1 MRTVIASFQAMD
13 AAAACWAWSALE
25 PPVANA
31 DIHRETLRARGRLSR
46 RETPRDKDEVL
57 ETAPPCGSAPSGALV
72 DGCNQAS
79 LHNCRQMGE
88 QNGSVG
94 NAPLKPAPIVTPPP
108 KTRSRYGIAHQ
119 FAVRGYSLRA

>member
-72 DGCNQAS
+72 
-79 LHNCRQMGE
+79 
-88 QNGSVG
+88 NGAIKPRCTTAGKWANGMVG
-94 NAPLKPAPIVTPPP
+94 GQCATETGPDCHPAT
-108 KTRSRYGIAHQ
+108 KNSIA
-119 FAVRGYSLRA
+119 V